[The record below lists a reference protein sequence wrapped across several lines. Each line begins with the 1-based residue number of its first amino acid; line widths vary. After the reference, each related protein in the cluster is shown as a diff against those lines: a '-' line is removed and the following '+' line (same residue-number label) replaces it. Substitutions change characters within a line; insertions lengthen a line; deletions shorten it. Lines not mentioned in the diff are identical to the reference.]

1 MNIKFCKMDNQA
13 IIPTKRDEDA
23 AFDLYAITSDEHILK
38 PNCSTKFYTGLKAII
53 PDDVWVLFKERS
65 STGSCGLSIRS
76 GVIDSGY
83 RGEWIVTM
91 TNCSEYTMIFT
102 DETTKPYF
110 NEEEKTWHI
119 GLGKAIAQ
127 FIVMPKLEVSSEEI
141 DEASFSAAPKTLR
154 GEGGW
159 GSSGK

>member
-1 MNIKFCKMDNQA
+1 MNIKFCKMDNYA

-23 AFDLYAITSDEHILK
+23 AFDLYAIKSEASALA
-38 PNCSTKFYTGLKAII
+38 PNQSMKFYTGLKAII

-91 TNCSEYTMIFT
+91 TNCSEYNMIFT
-102 DETTKPYF
+102 NEAAKPYF
-110 NEEEKTWHI
+110 NEQEKVWYI

-127 FIVMPKLEVSSEEI
+127 FIVMPKLDISSEEI
-141 DEASFSAAPKTLR
+141 DEDNFSAAPKTLR
-154 GEGGW
+154 GDGGW